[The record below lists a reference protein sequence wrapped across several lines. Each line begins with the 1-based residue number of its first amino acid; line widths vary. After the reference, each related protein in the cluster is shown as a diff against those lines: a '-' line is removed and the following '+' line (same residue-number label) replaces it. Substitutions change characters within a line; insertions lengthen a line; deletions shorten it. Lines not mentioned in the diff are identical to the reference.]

1 MHKKLKPTVKVF
13 LVLLVA
19 AAVFTW
25 IGWFATNPHS
35 FVARLST
42 FSLGLGLALGVWF
55 LVGVDQ
61 MARTRLAR
69 FVADLVIGGVMV
81 TLIYLFMLGL
91 NANWVYIA
99 MAFGAVFGLAALF
112 ALRRV

>member
-1 MHKKLKPTVKVF
+1 MHKKIKPTVKVF
-13 LVLLVA
+13 LILLIA

-35 FVARLST
+35 FVGRLST

-61 MARTRLAR
+61 LARTRKAR

-81 TLIYLFMLGL
+81 ALIYLFMLGL
-91 NANWVYIA
+91 SANWLYMV
-99 MAFGAVFGLAALF
+99 MAAGTVLVLSGLF
-112 ALRRV
+112 ALRRI